1 MLAGL
6 NNGPG
11 KQLVA
16 WNSAL
21 IYDMIFT
28 QPVVYEFGQ
37 LKVPTTLLIGDADTT
52 AIGKDVAPPEVKARI
67 GRYDVLGKETAN
79 KIPQARLVEFK
90 GMGHAPQMEDPVV
103 FHRTLLGIAEELN
116 RSTPMQKRR
125 SWNPSSLTAQARRVR
140 GGTSGTSADYLLAA
154 GAEAA
159 GAGVEAAADAD
170 ADALALCSLWVAFL
184 AAGAEAAGV
193 EAAADAEADAEAA
206 GA

>member
-16 WNSAL
+16 WNPAL
-21 IYDMIFT
+21 IYDMIFH
-28 QPVVYEFGQ
+28 PAGGVRIPL

-90 GMGHAPQMEDPVV
+90 GMGHAPDGRPGGLPSHAV
-103 FHRTLLGIAEELN
+103 
-116 RSTPMQKRR
+116 RR
-125 SWNPSSLTAQARRVR
+125 N
-140 GGTSGTSADYLLAA
+140 
-154 GAEAA
+154 
-159 GAGVEAAADAD
+159 
-170 ADALALCSLWVAFL
+170 
-184 AAGAEAAGV
+184 
-193 EAAADAEADAEAA
+193 
-206 GA
+206 

>member
-52 AIGKDVAPPEVKARI
+52 AIGKDVAPPEVKGQNRPLRRAGKRNREQDTASAAGGI
-67 GRYDVLGKETAN
+67 QRHGTRAPDGRPGGLPSHTV
-79 KIPQARLVEFK
+79 R
-90 GMGHAPQMEDPVV
+90 
-103 FHRTLLGIAEELN
+103 GIAEELN

-125 SWNPSSLTAQARRVR
+125 SWNPSSLHRPGPEGPGRHVR
-140 GGTSGTSADYLLAA
+140 H
-154 GAEAA
+154 
-159 GAGVEAAADAD
+159 
-170 ADALALCSLWVAFL
+170 
-184 AAGAEAAGV
+184 
-193 EAAADAEADAEAA
+193 
-206 GA
+206 